1 MPELIAPTTTLQ
13 TSYLQGW
20 AEFAAEGRGLPD
32 DHSALG
38 YEAERFAAAW
48 DSTTGFAAFVDFLTE
63 SGLEETPRADDWV
76 PQTTFWYV
84 DADRYL
90 GSIRVRHRLT
100 PGLLEEGGH
109 IGYDVRPTARLQGHA
124 TAMLAAALDY
134 ARSLGL
140 DRVLL
145 TCDEHNVGSRRVIE
159 ANGGMYEDSRAGNR
173 RYWVA
178 TGR

>member
-1 MPELIAPTTTLQ
+1 MPELIAPTATLQ
-13 TSYLQGW
+13 ATYLEGW

-38 YEAERFAAAW
+38 YEAERFADTWQTPA
-48 DSTTGFAAFVDFLTE
+48 GFASFVDFLVKA
-63 SGLEETPRADDWV
+63 GLEETPRADDWV

-84 DADRYL
+84 EDDRYL

-100 PGLLEEGGH
+100 PYLLEEGGH
-109 IGYDVRPTARLQGHA
+109 IGYDVRPTARLRGYA
-124 TAMLAAALDY
+124 TAMLAAALEF

-140 DRVLL
+140 DQVLI
-145 TCDEHNVGSRRVIE
+145 TCDEDNVGSRRVIE
-159 ANGGMYEDSRAGNR
+159 ANGGIYEDSRAGKR

-178 TGR
+178 TAR